1 MVLMKGR
8 IYEKNKKGRGE
19 IVGSGLVGWQFFLKS
34 RQRNTPMMVFSRTAL
49 CYLKSYVGG
58 CAPTSIISLR

>member
-19 IVGSGLVGWQFFLKS
+19 IVGSGLVGCRFFKKS
-34 RQRNTPMMVFSRTAL
+34 RQRNAPMMGFSLTAL
-49 CYLKSYVGG
+49 CY
-58 CAPTSIISLR
+58 

>member
-19 IVGSGLVGWQFFLKS
+19 IVGSGCVGGQFSKKS
-34 RQRNTPMMVFSRTAL
+34 RQRNAPITGFSLTAL
-49 CYLKSYVGG
+49 CY
-58 CAPTSIISLR
+58 